1 MFKQTLKSTLA
12 VLALTSSLGM
22 ASAQAN
28 EALTTELLRTVEQN
42 MVSQTKEMLQNA
54 ALDLQLDLKTE
65 LTKSWA
71 AITEEKV
78 VATAPAKA
86 EALVASKE

>member
-28 EALTTELLRTVEQN
+28 EALTTDLLRTVEQN
-42 MVSQTKEMLQNA
+42 MVSQTKEMLQNV
-54 ALDLQLDLKTE
+54 ALDLQLELKAE
-65 LTKSWA
+65 LTKSWV
-71 AITEEKV
+71 AITEEQV
-78 VATAPAKA
+78 VADEPVKA

>member
-12 VLALTSSLGM
+12 ALALTSSLGM

-54 ALDLQLDLKTE
+54 ALDLQLELKTE

-78 VATAPAKA
+78 VATVPAKA